1 MVELP
6 FANVQQFDK
15 VQQVGDGVAKE
26 SCLVI
31 HRKSLVLSCLVL
43 SFTERVT
50 LRKSLV
56 LSCLVIHLL
65 CGCFDHCIY
74 RAFPTTVPVFFAR
87 QPILPPL
94 NFSTAQ
100 GRFKKG
106 IAAAAGVVGE
116 GCVQDVIKISKVTS
130 ITSQRGAEAVAALRI
145 EFCIDAEYEYE
156 VHEMKKRLTYAEM
169 KQQLALETLEVLL
182 PPPSLPLSPKKKRQ
196 SVFPAALK
204 KGVKAACASQ
214 PEAYRQFVWICRSFA
229 AEASISRKQAI
240 TEFKKLLLTT
250 PLAYDQELVEVKH
263 LVVLFRAW
271 SLSLQASL
279 ASATGENAIRHD
291 GGGQK
296 HGAFCIKGQT
306 TCFACVAGLGQTHCI
321 CCTRTRQVSVLRSF
335 QHNANIADGCTC
347 RMEDRAE
354 ATLRILEKQKLTV
367 AGIEEVEA
375 DVILEKLEGEF
386 GGLYALSESLGLGH
400 VVVDASCS
408 NGHRDWVRAIAIHP
422 HKQELLVSGS
432 DDGTIKVWSLVSSQC
447 VATLPHVG
455 GVAHLAWSPCGR
467 VLASAGALSTTKTWL
482 FDFEGARDI
491 RGSSAPADARGSST
505 AHTNPPR
512 HKFLI
517 PRYLLRSTLADHNG
531 QVSCVVWAASGVLKA
546 TASRDHTILLY
557 RYEHIEY
564 ETFQKQR
571 IQLKQDVE
579 GALLQQSIMERK
591 VKVAQGNLRRAN
603 KLLENAHESLAKAL
617 DEKAL
622 EKKAFETQL
631 TLGTKY
637 DEEDEESAEQVA
649 VREGEQQL
657 QGAHHTYEFE
667 ARALDEASAALKL
680 AQQAL
685 DTPTGSEIGAR
696 LEGHNDFVTCV
707 SFSPDDASLASASC
721 DGTVR
726 LWDVS
731 LHLHNGQSESRQM
744 ACRIF
749 RGHLQRVWTVAF
761 SFDGNVLA
769 SCSED
774 RTIRL
779 WTPHQDDGIMR
790 DTCIHTGRD
799 GCICHVKAP
808 AAWPEQVETDCAG
821 AAFASLMFEGRTIA
835 FSHDSSSVVVS
846 TKDSIKVLSLETGQE
861 ICHVTPLALTPL
873 DLASTSLQRNGA
885 GSRIKSRFL
894 GDDTA
899 SGHAT
904 SSNPYDKQHVTNG
917 GVEQVTDA
925 IHTVPKTHGMEA
937 LSTRSMQAAPATP
950 ATPATPS
957 TASHAAYTA
966 RETDGTCL
974 RCVNKKHTFR
984 ASELGTITK
993 HQGLVLQAIF
1003 HPSNPDLLFSCG
1015 QDQTIKV
1022 WLRASRIKKLDSN
1035 GHDSHGHDHGSC
1047 LAERLVRRL
1056 DAAALS
1062 LQACT
1067 RRMLC
1072 FNNYVVQITQS
1083 ENIEHEEDDRVPNH
1097 DQ

>member
-1 MVELP
+1 VVELP

-15 VQQVGDGVAKE
+15 VQQVGEGVAKE
-26 SCLVI
+26 S
-31 HRKSLVLSCLVL
+31 S
-43 SFTERVT
+43 
-50 LRKSLV
+50 
-56 LSCLVIHLL
+56 LVIHLL
-65 CGCFDHCIY
+65 CGCFDHCVY
-74 RAFPTTVPVFFAR
+74 RAFPTTVFFAR

-100 GRFKKG
+100 ARFKKG
-106 IAAAAGVVGE
+106 IAAAAGIVGE

-156 VHEMKKRLTYAEM
+156 VHDMKKRLTYVEM

-250 PLAYDQELVEVKH
+250 PLASDQELVEVKH

-271 SLSLQASL
+271 SLSLQASV
-279 ASATGENAIRHD
+279 ASATGEGAIGYDDR
-291 GGGQK
+291 GQK

-321 CCTRTRQVSVLRSF
+321 CCTRTRQVSVLRSL

-367 AGIEEVEA
+367 AGIEEDEA
-375 DVILEKLEGEF
+375 DVILEKLEGDF

-482 FDFEGARDI
+482 FDFEGARDV
-491 RGSSAPADARGSST
+491 RGSSARADARGFST

-531 QVSCVVWAASGVLKA
+531 QVSWVVWAASGVLKA

-564 ETFQKQR
+564 ETFEKQR

-579 GALLQQSIMERK
+579 GALLQQSTMERK

-603 KLLENAHESLAKAL
+603 KLLENAHESLEKAL
-617 DEKAL
+617 EEKALEEKAL
-622 EKKAFETQL
+622 EKKAFETQP

-649 VREGEQQL
+649 VREGEQEL
-657 QGAHHTYEFE
+657 QEAHHTYEFE

-680 AQQAL
+680 AQKAL
-685 DTPTGSEIGAR
+685 NTPTGSEIGAR

-731 LHLHNGQSESRQM
+731 LQLHNGQSESRQM

-749 RGHLQRVWTVAF
+749 RGHLERVWTVAF

-808 AAWPEQVETDCAG
+808 AVWPEQVETDCAG
-821 AAFASLMFEGRTIA
+821 AAFANLMFEGRTIA
-835 FSHDSSSVVVS
+835 FSQDSSSVVVS

-861 ICHVTPLALTPL
+861 ICHVTPLAVTPLALTPL
-873 DLASTSLQRNGA
+873 DLASTRLERNGA

-904 SSNPYDKQHVTNG
+904 ASSPHDKQHVTNG
-917 GVEQVTDA
+917 GAEQVTDA
-925 IHTVPKTHGMEA
+925 IHTVPNTHGMEA
-937 LSTRSMQAAPATP
+937 PSTRSMQAAPATP

-957 TASHAAYTA
+957 TASHVAYTA

-993 HQGLVLQAIF
+993 HQGLVLHAIF
-1003 HPSNPDLLFSCG
+1003 HPSDPDLLFSCG

-1035 GHDSHGHDHGSC
+1035 GHDSNGDEHGSC

-1072 FNNYVVQITQS
+1072 FNTYVVQITQS
-1083 ENIEHEEDDRVPNH
+1083 EHIEHAEDDRVPNH